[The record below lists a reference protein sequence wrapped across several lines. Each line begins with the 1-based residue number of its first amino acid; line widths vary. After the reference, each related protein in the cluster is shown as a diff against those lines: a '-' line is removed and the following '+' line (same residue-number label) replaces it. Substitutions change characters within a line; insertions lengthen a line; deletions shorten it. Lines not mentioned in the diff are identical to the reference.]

1 MPEVKLTARPALGG
15 FLQTF
20 EGVTLA
26 EVDGLGLVS
35 VATSLGGGSRLSA
48 AVMTAY
54 GAAIPTV
61 GTSGVSADGNVRLL
75 GLQPDQM
82 FLLFEHAGDDAAA
95 VVAEKLEEAGYYSE
109 QSDAW
114 VYLRISGPLSK
125 VALERICMLDLHP
138 DHFAVGD
145 VSRTFM
151 EHLGVIILREDLE
164 TFLLISPRSSAESFL
179 EAVETS
185 VVNVVGE

>member
-15 FLQTF
+15 FLQAF

-35 VATSLGGGSRLSA
+35 AATSLGDGSRLSA

-54 GAAIPTV
+54 GAAIPEV
-61 GTSGVSADGNVRLL
+61 GTSSVSADGNVRLL

-95 VVAEKLEEAGYYSE
+95 VVAEKLGEAGYYSE

-114 VYLRISGPLSK
+114 VYLRLSGPLST

-138 DHFAVGD
+138 DRFAVGD
-145 VSRTFM
+145 VSRTVM